1 MIERDSGH
9 LPIERRGG
17 LDKRFCEVM
26 DAAPVMI
33 WVSGKDKGCI
43 WFNQPWLT
51 FTGRSIAQEVGNGW
65 TDGIHREDFDRC
77 LEMYFTHFEA
87 RKDFRMQYRLR
98 RSDGAYRW
106 IDDAGIP
113 RYARDGTFL
122 GYIGSCTDV
131 THLKEAEE
139 ARRES
144 EHRLRLA
151 LDAAQMGTFEAD
163 IAANRALVD
172 AQAARL
178 LNLPDDTRILAV
190 DELRRRMPLEDLTAS
205 SVKRERMTRYHEP
218 YQHEFRLRLPDGS
231 DRWLSMHAA
240 VRSNRIFGV
249 GFDVTDRK
257 LVESA
262 LRESEARLR
271 IATSA
276 AGLGVFEWDPGAD
289 RAVWENER
297 MYEIF
302 QRTRADG
309 PLTKRQFVGDHLYQ
323 DDAQYFETVLEEAR
337 RTGEPFHVVV
347 RIRSKDGAQRWLR
360 IDGKYLTSVT
370 DGSVRLLAVI
380 ADITS
385 GKQLEHRAVRASQR
399 LATIQEEERR
409 NIARE
414 LHDSTVQHLVAASL
428 TLMTLKS
435 SVGGERTD
443 LWNDIERC
451 LDEAMKELRTFC
463 YLLHPPALRA
473 GTLRST
479 LEEYVAGLASRSGLN
494 IRLRLNPQV
503 ERLSL
508 PVMRSLF
515 RVVQAGLANVYRHA
529 QATAVSVQLRWIG
542 AGLHL
547 TITDNGRGLDG
558 GAPFMPGIGL
568 RGIRARMDELGGKFR
583 VIQAKPRGT
592 VVHVVI
598 PVDNE
603 GRAAAPGAAPS
614 LGLTCDDGLACS
626 RSRS

>member
-1 MIERDSGH
+1 MIERDSGD
-9 LPIERRGG
+9 LPIERPGG
-17 LDKRFCEVM
+17 LDERFCEVM

-51 FTGRSIAQEVGNGW
+51 FTGRSMAQQVGNGW
-65 TDGIHREDFDRC
+65 TDGVHREDFDRC
-77 LEMYFTHFEA
+77 LEIYLADFEA

-106 IDDAGIP
+106 IDDTGIP

-131 THLKEAEE
+131 TNLKAAEE
-139 ARRES
+139 ERRES
-144 EHRLRLA
+144 ERRLHFA

-163 IAANRALVD
+163 LAASRASVD

-178 LNLPDDTRILAV
+178 LGLPDDTRSVAV
-190 DELRRRMPLEDLTAS
+190 EELRKRMPLEDLSAS
-205 SVKRERMTRYHEP
+205 SAKRERMTRYDEP
-218 YQHEFRLRLPDGS
+218 YHHEFRLRLPNGS

-257 LVESA
+257 LVETA
-262 LRESEARLR
+262 HRESEARLR
-271 IATSA
+271 IATNA
-276 AGLGVFEWDPGAD
+276 AGLGVFEWEPQAD
-289 RAVWENER
+289 RAVWENDR

-302 QRTRADG
+302 GRTRAEG
-309 PLTKRQFVGDHLYQ
+309 PLTKQQFVDDHLHP
-323 DDAQYFETVLEEAR
+323 DETHDFEKALKEAR
-337 RTGEPFHVVV
+337 RTGNPFHAVH
-347 RIRSKDGAQRWLR
+347 RIKCRDGTQRWLR
-360 IDGKYLTSVT
+360 MDGTFAPGVEGASSRFIGVL
-370 DGSVRLLAVI
+370 
-380 ADITS
+380 ADITPS
-385 GKQLEHRAVRASQR
+385 KQLEHRAARVSQR
-399 LATIQEEERR
+399 LATVQEEERR
-409 NIARE
+409 NIAQE

-435 SVGGERTD
+435 TTALTGKRAG
-443 LWNDIERC
+443 LWSDIEKC
-451 LDEAMKELRTFC
+451 LDEAMKELRTFS

-494 IRLRLNPQV
+494 IRLRLNSQV

-515 RVVQAGLANVYRHA
+515 RVVQAALANVYRHA
-529 QATAVSVQLRWIG
+529 QATQVSVQLRWIG

-547 TITDNGRGLDG
+547 TITDNGRGLEG
-558 GAPFMPGIGL
+558 GAPLRHGIGL
-568 RGIRARMDELGGKFR
+568 RGIRARLDEVGGKFR
-583 VIQAKPRGT
+583 IIQAKPRGT
-592 VVHVVI
+592 VVHAVI
-598 PVDNE
+598 PVDN
-603 GRAAAPGAAPS
+603 GSGAAAPGAAAS
-614 LGLTCDDGLACS
+614 LD
-626 RSRS
+626 